1 MSAAASTTSSR
12 GALLHGLWW
21 AARPYQWPKNVIVFA
36 ALAFSAGDAWTASD
50 ASSWGPLLRDAAGL
64 FAAWCLVASATYLV
78 NDIRDREADRHH
90 PRKQSRPIASGAVT
104 VQHASL
110 LAVVLVVAGL
120 GLAVALDWSAAGVLA
135 AYFLVMVGYSCGLKS
150 VAVLDIFILSTGL
163 VARAVSGGLVIGVT
177 ISPWLYVCTSFGAL
191 LVATSKRWAESRQL
205 GEAAMLHRRALGHYS
220 TEVLGQMVVI
230 SAAAS
235 LIAYAVYTIE
245 SEHVPANGAMA
256 LTVPFA
262 GFGLFRYL
270 LLLSGPRKT
279 DAPDRILFTDI
290 PILVATAGF
299 AVTAVTV
306 LLLT

>member
-1 MSAAASTTSSR
+1 MSSAASAAPSR
-12 GALLHGLWW
+12 SAVFHGLWM
-21 AARPYQWPKNVIVFA
+21 AARPYQWPKNVLVFA
-36 ALAFSAGDAWTASD
+36 ALAFSAGQVWTLSDSAS
-50 ASSWGPLLRDAAGL
+50 WWPLLRAAAGL

-78 NDIRDREADRHH
+78 NDVCDREADRHH
-90 PRKQSRPIASGAVT
+90 PRKQRRPIASGAVN
-104 VQHASL
+104 VQQAL
-110 LAVVLVVAGL
+110 I
-120 GLAVALDWSAAGVLA
+120 LAVALAVGGLALALILDLAAGAVLA
-135 AYFLVMVGYSCGLKS
+135 AYFAVMVAYSYGLKS
-150 VAVLDIFILSTGL
+150 VAVVDVFVLSVGL

-205 GEAAMLHRRALGHYS
+205 GEAAMLHRRALGQYS
-220 TEVLGQMVVI
+220 AEVLGQMVVI

-270 LLLSGPRKT
+270 LMLSGPRQA
-279 DAPDRILFTDI
+279 DAPDRILFTDL
-290 PILVATAGF
+290 PILVAMAGF